1 MRHAG
6 IDMVPWHRGAPPLAE
21 LPLVIGIEFAEIMKD
36 RGVDGRGDQFF
47 RNGRV
52 AMISGHRLY
61 ARAGALNHSANM
73 SRIGLCF
80 VTRPW
85 RGVRERFL
93 GHCSRRF

>member
-1 MRHAG
+1 
-6 IDMVPWHRGAPPLAE
+6 
-21 LPLVIGIEFAEIMKD
+21 
-36 RGVDGRGDQFF
+36 
-47 RNGRV
+47 
-52 AMISGHRLY
+52 
-61 ARAGALNHSANM
+61 M